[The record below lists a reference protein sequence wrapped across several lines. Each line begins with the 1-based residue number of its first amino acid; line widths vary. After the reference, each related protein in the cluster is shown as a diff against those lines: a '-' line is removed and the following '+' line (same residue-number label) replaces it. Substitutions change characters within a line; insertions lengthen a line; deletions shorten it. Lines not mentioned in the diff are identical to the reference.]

1 MDLPVGEYSLLYLKK
16 FWFFALFYIL
26 VILNLLFYYSLTI
39 MKKNLKQ
46 LLLLWILG
54 LWLASTVTFAETK
67 TDCFWIADSEAWFGW
82 AAIINYQCFD
92 NAIEIPSTIDGKKV
106 TEIWKWAFKNTVLT
120 TVKLP
125 NTLKQI
131 SESAFEDNIIE
142 KIEIP
147 EGVEA
152 IDKYAFKNN
161 KLKAIKLPKS
171 LKVIGEEAFYKNNLE
186 KISVPG
192 RLNKVGDNAFCDN
205 VGNEVIWV
213 SDNLEWTWKNS
224 CFKLI
229 KASTVEDTYAGI
241 ETDFSTEITEKL
253 WDWIKTD
260 SPEVD
265 ELTSILE
272 EMQNTNDTET
282 SEWTGLSEEDRE
294 NLNQLVED
302 SEDTLTGEELDDELE
317 FGGIQGFGSGN
328 GVSGV
333 WVTWSPVVFW
343 AQGVPSAHA
352 LTVDDDRWDFFDWLG
367 WMLALFWSLFWF
379 FWLMWLVSMIYES
392 LLVIS
397 IWEIYKKAWKRWWAF
412 LVPVYNT
419 MVLAEIAEDNKWR
432 GVLPWLTP
440 FIALWVTLA
449 DLWII
454 GSYAAAIL
462 GLISSVLVL
471 WWNYKIARRFGWS
484 VICSIANVLFT
495 PITILFLWLRNDE
508 YQPKKLSY
516 DLNKPQVNEPEKTV
530 PAPVVASEQLNNVV
544 EHFVWPEEE
553 PVNETT
559 AETVSEPVSESVVET
574 VAEPITEPVA
584 ESTNESTQTENEEIK
599 EESNT
604 SDEIDLT
611 VKNEEEP
618 EWVSEDVD
626 LSLNSESTEEVPA
639 SEITES
645 ESSMDNE
652 IDLSNN
658 EGISD
663 EEVNSLQLNLDDE
676 FAQIDD
682 TETPIWEIKT
692 EEENE
697 IILDDKPETEVTESS
712 DTSVEASD
720 EVNEVTEATE
730 APQGITEGNVETTEE
745 ANAVEVPESSTE
757 TILPSLDPELTK
769 DNSEASESEENS
781 EIVEESSTE
790 TILPSLDPELT
801 KDNSENTESNE
812 GQEKEETETDEIS
825 EEELVT
831 EPGEEPIAESGEQ
844 VEQSMEVDGN
854 ESNSSETQDMWTDES
869 LFEDLPQDIVDGPY
883 NGEQVAEGNES
894 TQEEDTT
901 QYPDEPISDLDQLM
915 ANNNKSL

>member
-1 MDLPVGEYSLLYLKK
+1 MDLPVGEYSFLYLKK

-46 LLLLWILG
+46 LMLLWVLG

-82 AAIINYQCFD
+82 AVIINYQCFD
-92 NAIEIPSTIDGKKV
+92 NAIEIPSTIDGKKI

-125 NTLKQI
+125 DTLKQI

-147 EGVEA
+147 EGVET

-213 SDNLEWTWKNS
+213 SDSLEWTWKNS

-253 WDWIKTD
+253 WDGIKTD

-265 ELTSILE
+265 ELTSVLE
-272 EMQNTNDTET
+272 ELWVDDKADNTTDGASDLSWNVSDKLEIEEGTWDINDELDDIE
-282 SEWTGLSEEDRE
+282 EWTGDIEDAE
-294 NLNQLVED
+294 
-302 SEDTLTGEELDDELE
+302 SSDDEIISDEEIDDESSIGVGMVSADDLLE
-317 FGGIQGFGSGN
+317 TLGWSYWTILAI
-328 GVSGV
+328 VSGFF
-333 WVTWSPVVFW
+333 WIIAFIVFLW
-343 AQGVPSAHA
+343 KIYQ
-352 LTVDDDRWDFFDWLG
+352 
-367 WMLALFWSLFWF
+367 ALF
-379 FWLMWLVSMIYES
+379 I
-392 LLVIS
+392 IS
-397 IWEIYKKAWKRWWAF
+397 TWEIYKKAWKRWWAF
-412 LVPVYNT
+412 LIPIYGTVVYS
-419 MVLAEIAEDNKWR
+419 EIAETNKW
-432 GVLPWLTP
+432 
-440 FIALWVTLA
+440 
-449 DLWII
+449 LWII
-454 GSYAAAIL
+454 PWLVPLAALWLSFLDLWAMVTFSVAGVLSLITLIL
-462 GLISSVLVL
+462 CIV
-471 WWNYKIARRFGWS
+471 WNYRIARRFGWS
-484 VICSIANVLFT
+484 KFASVLNIFFV
-495 PITILFLWLRNDE
+495 PITTLFLWLRNDE

-553 PVNETT
+553 PVAETIT
-559 AETVSEPVSESVVET
+559 ETVSEPVSESVVET
-574 VAEPITEPVA
+574 VAEPITEPVT

-604 SDEIDLT
+604 SDEVDLT
-611 VKNEEEP
+611 VKNVEEP

-626 LSLNSESTEEVPA
+626 LSLNSESTEDVIA
-639 SEITES
+639 SEITAP

-697 IILDDKPETEVTESS
+697 VILDDKPETEVTENG
-712 DTSVEASD
+712 DAPVEASD
-720 EVNEVTEATE
+720 KVNEVTEVTE
-730 APQGITEGNVETTEE
+730 AHQGIPEGNVETTEE
-745 ANAVEVPESSTE
+745 ANVDEVQESSTE
-757 TILPSLDPELTK
+757 TILPSLDPELRK
-769 DNSEASESEENS
+769 DNSEASELEENS
-781 EIVEESSTE
+781 EIVEESNTE
-790 TILPSLDPELT
+790 TILPSLNPELT

-812 GQEKEETETDEIS
+812 GQEMEETETDEIP

-831 EPGEEPIAESGEQ
+831 EPGEEPIAESDEQ
-844 VEQSMEVDGN
+844 VEQSMEVDEN
-854 ESNSSETQDMWTDES
+854 ESNSSEKQDMWLDTS
-869 LFEDLPQDIVDGPY
+869 LFEDMPQDIVDEL
-883 NGEQVAEGNES
+883 NKNAQEIENSDSVSTEES
-894 TQEEDTT
+894 TDET

>member
-1 MDLPVGEYSLLYLKK
+1 MDLPVGEYSFLYLKK

-46 LLLLWILG
+46 LMLLWVLG

-82 AAIINYQCFD
+82 AVIINYQCFD
-92 NAIEIPSTIDGKKV
+92 NAIEIPSTIDGKKI

-125 NTLKQI
+125 DTLKQI

-147 EGVEA
+147 EGVET

-213 SDNLEWTWKNS
+213 SDSLEWTWKNS

-265 ELTSILE
+265 ELTSVLE
-272 EMQNTNDTET
+272 ELWVDDKADNTTDGASDLSWNISDKLKIEEGTWDINDELDDIE
-282 SEWTGLSEEDRE
+282 EWTGDIEDAE
-294 NLNQLVED
+294 
-302 SEDTLTGEELDDELE
+302 SSDDEIISDEEIDDEFPIGGGMVSADDLLE
-317 FGGIQGFGSGN
+317 TLGWSYWTILAI
-328 GVSGV
+328 VSGF
-333 WVTWSPVVFW
+333 FW
-343 AQGVPSAHA
+343 IIAFIIFLWKIYQ
-352 LTVDDDRWDFFDWLG
+352 
-367 WMLALFWSLFWF
+367 ALF
-379 FWLMWLVSMIYES
+379 I
-392 LLVIS
+392 IS
-397 IWEIYKKAWKRWWAF
+397 TWEIYKKAWKRWWAF
-412 LVPVYNT
+412 LIPIYGTVVYS
-419 MVLAEIAEDNKWR
+419 EIAETNKW
-432 GVLPWLTP
+432 
-440 FIALWVTLA
+440 
-449 DLWII
+449 LWII
-454 GSYAAAIL
+454 PWLVPLAALWLSFLDLWAMVTFSVAGVLSLITLIL
-462 GLISSVLVL
+462 CIV
-471 WWNYKIARRFGWS
+471 WNYRIARRFGWS
-484 VICSIANVLFT
+484 KFASVLNIFFV
-495 PITILFLWLRNDE
+495 PITTLFLWLRNDE

-553 PVNETT
+553 TVNETIT
-559 AETVSEPVSESVVET
+559 ETVSEPVSESVVET
-574 VAEPITEPVA
+574 VAEPITEPVT

-604 SDEIDLT
+604 SDEVDLT
-611 VKNEEEP
+611 VKNVEEP

-626 LSLNSESTEEVPA
+626 LSLNSESTEDVIA
-639 SEITES
+639 SEITAP

-697 IILDDKPETEVTESS
+697 VILDDKPETEVTENG
-712 DTSVEASD
+712 DAPVEASD
-720 EVNEVTEATE
+720 KVNEVTEATE
-730 APQGITEGNVETTEE
+730 APQGIPEGNVETTEE
-745 ANAVEVPESSTE
+745 ANVDEVQESSTE
-757 TILPSLDPELTK
+757 TILPSLDPELRK

-790 TILPSLDPELT
+790 TILPSLNPELT

-812 GQEKEETETDEIS
+812 GQEMEETETDEIS

-831 EPGEEPIAESGEQ
+831 EPGEEPIAESDEQ
-844 VEQSMEVDGN
+844 VEQSMEVDKN
-854 ESNSSETQDMWTDES
+854 ESNSSEKQDMWLDTS
-869 LFEDLPQDIVDGPY
+869 LFEDMPQDIVDEL
-883 NGEQVAEGNES
+883 NKNAQEIENSDSVSTEES
-894 TQEEDTT
+894 TDET

>member
-1 MDLPVGEYSLLYLKK
+1 
-16 FWFFALFYIL
+16 
-26 VILNLLFYYSLTI
+26 

-46 LLLLWILG
+46 LMLLWILG
-54 LWLASTVTFAETK
+54 LWLASTLTSAETK
-67 TDCFWIADSEAWFGW
+67 SDCFWIADSEAWFGW
-82 AAIINYQCFD
+82 AVIINYQCFE
-92 NAIEIPSTIDGKKV
+92 NVIEIPSTIEGKKV

-125 NTLKQI
+125 DTLKQI
-131 SESAFEDNIIE
+131 RESAFEDNIIE

-147 EGVEA
+147 EGVET

-213 SDNLEWTWKNS
+213 SDSLEWTWKNS

-265 ELTSILE
+265 ELTSALE
-272 EMQNTNDTET
+272 ELWVDDKADNTTDGASDLSWNASDKLEIEEGTWDINDELDDIE
-282 SEWTGLSEEDRE
+282 EWTGDIEDAE
-294 NLNQLVED
+294 
-302 SEDTLTGEELDDELE
+302 SSDDEIISDEEIDDEPSIGVGMVSADDLLE
-317 FGGIQGFGSGN
+317 TLGWSYWTILAI
-328 GVSGV
+328 VSGFF
-333 WVTWSPVVFW
+333 WIIAFIVFLW
-343 AQGVPSAHA
+343 KIYQ
-352 LTVDDDRWDFFDWLG
+352 
-367 WMLALFWSLFWF
+367 ALF
-379 FWLMWLVSMIYES
+379 I
-392 LLVIS
+392 IS
-397 IWEIYKKAWKRWWAF
+397 TWEIYKKAWKRWWAF
-412 LVPVYNT
+412 LIPIYGTVVYS
-419 MVLAEIAEDNKWR
+419 EIAETNKW
-432 GVLPWLTP
+432 
-440 FIALWVTLA
+440 
-449 DLWII
+449 LWII
-454 GSYAAAIL
+454 PWLVPLVVFWLGFLDLWAMVTFSVAGVLSLITLIL
-462 GLISSVLVL
+462 CIV
-471 WWNYKIARRFGWS
+471 WNYRIARRFGWS
-484 VICSIANVLFT
+484 KFASVLNIFFV
-495 PITILFLWLRNDE
+495 PITTLFLWLRNDE

-553 PVNETT
+553 TVNETIT
-559 AETVSEPVSESVVET
+559 ETVSEPVSEPVSESVVET
-574 VAEPITEPVA
+574 VAEPITEPVT

-604 SDEIDLT
+604 SDEVDLT
-611 VKNEEEP
+611 VKNVEEP

-626 LSLNSESTEEVPA
+626 LSLNSESTEDVIA
-639 SEITES
+639 SEITAP

-697 IILDDKPETEVTESS
+697 VILDDKPETEVTENG
-712 DTSVEASD
+712 DAPVEASD
-720 EVNEVTEATE
+720 KVNEVTEATE
-730 APQGITEGNVETTEE
+730 APQGIPEGNVETTEE
-745 ANAVEVPESSTE
+745 ANVDEVQESSTE
-757 TILPSLDPELTK
+757 TILPSL
-769 DNSEASESEENS
+769 N
-781 EIVEESSTE
+781 
-790 TILPSLDPELT
+790 PELT

-812 GQEKEETETDEIS
+812 GQEMEETETDEIS

-831 EPGEEPIAESGEQ
+831 EPGEEPIAESDEQ
-844 VEQSMEVDGN
+844 VEQSMEVDKN
-854 ESNSSETQDMWTDES
+854 ESNSSEKQDMWLDTS
-869 LFEDLPQDIVDGPY
+869 LFEDMPQDIVDEL
-883 NGEQVAEGNES
+883 NKNAQEIENSDSVSTEES
-894 TQEEDTT
+894 TDET